1 MKPSKELF
9 HLIKSLTKSEKR
21 YFKLMSSLQ
30 TGEKNYIKLFEFVEE
45 QDSYDEEAL
54 KNQFKDENFIKH
66 LPSEKNHLYK
76 LILKSLRGFHADTSA
91 ASIIQE
97 NLRNIEL
104 LFNKALY
111 TECYKNILR
120 TKETAY
126 IYEKYY
132 FLLDLIDWEKKLVEE
147 AFLDNK
153 FKVNMDNLIEEE
165 SDCIEKLRNI
175 AEYQKL
181 YSRLNYVIRKG
192 GYTRNKEGQNEI
204 EKIASHPLI
213 IGTSTAHS
221 IKATTACYSIK
232 GLCAVTNHDHKTAS
246 ENFNKVIKIMEANP
260 PIMKEL
266 PKRYIRALNN
276 VLYTHL
282 VEKDWDKTLSIIEKM
297 KALETKSGFES
308 IDIQLK
314 LFTLPFNAELNTYI
328 SKGEYAEAIKKVVP
342 EILERLQHFNGKVNK
357 EEEMLFYYNISRAY
371 FFTEDLKGAL
381 RYINLVL
388 NENKPGL
395 RDDVYTFARLVNLI
409 IHYELNNLDLLEY
422 NIKSTKRFL
431 SINKRDYKFEAIFIQ
446 EMRKL
451 TKCKTEEKLK
461 EQFIEFKKSLL
472 TILQDPYEKI
482 ALDYFDF
489 LIWLDSKI
497 NNQSFVKLMLL
508 KAKNGR

>member
-30 TGEKNYIKLFEFVEE
+30 TGEKNYMKLFESVDE
-45 QDSYDEEAL
+45 QNKYDEEVL
-54 KNQFKDENFIKH
+54 KYQLKDENFIKH

-126 IYEKYY
+126 VYEKYY

-153 FKVNMDNLIEEE
+153 FKVNMDNLIDEE

-181 YSRLNYVIRKG
+181 YSRVNYVIRKG

-204 EKIASHPLI
+204 KKIATHPLI
-213 IGTSTAHS
+213 VGKNTAHS

-232 GLCAVTNHDHKTAS
+232 GLCAVTNHDHETSS

-276 VLYTHL
+276 VLYTYL
-282 VEKDWDKTLSIIEKM
+282 AEKDWDKTLSIIEKM
-297 KALETKSGFES
+297 KALETKQGFES

-314 LFTLPFNAELNTYI
+314 LFTLPFNAELNIFI
-328 SKGEYAEAIKKVVP
+328 SKGEYAKAIKQVVP
-342 EILERLQHFNGKVNK
+342 EILERLNRFNGKVNK

-431 SINKRDYKFEAIFIQ
+431 TINKRDYKFETVFIQ

-451 TKCKTEEKLK
+451 TKCKTQEKLK
-461 EQFIEFKKSLL
+461 DQFIEFKKSLL
-472 TILQDPYEKI
+472 TVLQDPYEKI

-508 KAKNGR
+508 KAKNGG